1 MAQQSGAQGASA
13 KLFRADVLRHNK
25 DLPQAEQTLRSLLN
39 DDPQNAAARENLY
52 YVLREQNKSA
62 EAQAMLQTLP
72 QSLRQK
78 LQPRVVAGMPGDALR
93 RQAQAQVSGGN
104 PAGAIAT
111 LRDGVAR
118 YPDDPWLRLDLARLL
133 QKSGNGSEASSLM
146 SAAYRPGA
154 SNSALYAAALFASE
168 NGAWQQAQTLLA
180 RPGVSQIPAVQEKRA
195 YGVYH
200 HFYNHPWNIVGME
213 YLAKDIYPQAFGD
226 LNPDET
232 YHYIVRHFTDLPDQP
247 FVFSWQQSE

>member
-1 MAQQSGAQGASA
+1 

-93 RQAQAQVSGGN
+93 R
-104 PAGAIAT
+104 
-111 LRDGVAR
+111 
-118 YPDDPWLRLDLARLL
+118 
-133 QKSGNGSEASSLM
+133 
-146 SAAYRPGA
+146 
-154 SNSALYAAALFASE
+154 
-168 NGAWQQAQTLLA
+168 
-180 RPGVSQIPAVQEKRA
+180 
-195 YGVYH
+195 
-200 HFYNHPWNIVGME
+200 
-213 YLAKDIYPQAFGD
+213 
-226 LNPDET
+226 
-232 YHYIVRHFTDLPDQP
+232 
-247 FVFSWQQSE
+247 

>member
-1 MAQQSGAQGASA
+1 MCCGTT
-13 KLFRADVLRHNK
+13 KIC
-25 DLPQAEQTLRSLLN
+25 PAEQTLRSLLN
-39 DDPQNAAARENLY
+39 DNPQNAAARENLY

-111 LRDGVAR
+111 LREGVAR
-118 YPDDPWLRLDLARLL
+118 YPDNPWLRLDLARLL

-180 RPGVSQIPAVQEKRA
+180 RIPGGSQTSDMRDLRQRVNYNLQLVTAETTWRRAIPSPPAIPCGRWPPRRQKPRRTPASWRVCWPRA
-195 YGVYH
+195 
-200 HFYNHPWNIVGME
+200 
-213 YLAKDIYPQAFGD
+213 A
-226 LNPDET
+226 T
-232 YHYIVRHFTDLPDQP
+232 
-247 FVFSWQQSE
+247 

>member
-1 MAQQSGAQGASA
+1 MGYIAQRSGDYQAASQYLSRAADLGGDASATRRQQAADALFYGQLAQAQQAYKQGNISQALALSAPLAQQSGAQGASA

-104 PAGAIAT
+104 PAAPLPLCAKASPAIRT
-111 LRDGVAR
+111 IPGC
-118 YPDDPWLRLDLARLL
+118 
-133 QKSGNGSEASSLM
+133 ASTW
-146 SAAYRPGA
+146 PGCCKNRVTA
-154 SNSALYAAALFASE
+154 
-168 NGAWQQAQTLLA
+168 A
-180 RPGVSQIPAVQEKRA
+180 RPLR
-195 YGVYH
+195 
-200 HFYNHPWNIVGME
+200 
-213 YLAKDIYPQAFGD
+213 
-226 LNPDET
+226 
-232 YHYIVRHFTDLPDQP
+232 
-247 FVFSWQQSE
+247 

>member
-111 LRDGVAR
+111 LREGVAR

-146 SAAYRPGA
+146 SAAIAPAPATVRCMPPPCLPAKTAPGSRRRRCWRA
-154 SNSALYAAALFASE
+154 FPAAARPATCAICAS
-168 NGAWQQAQTLLA
+168 G
-180 RPGVSQIPAVQEKRA
+180 
-195 YGVYH
+195 
-200 HFYNHPWNIVGME
+200 
-213 YLAKDIYPQAFGD
+213 
-226 LNPDET
+226 
-232 YHYIVRHFTDLPDQP
+232 
-247 FVFSWQQSE
+247 